1 MMEFGGRRTEDGGQR
16 TEVGGQRTEVGGQR
30 TEVGGQRMEVG
41 GETGGDKYPEINVP
55 GARYQLRE
63 LVRKRLIEIE
73 GEKHSDVLKEK
84 AEPTEAVSEPTQTL
98 SEAAKDSSEAVK
110 TISEPGEEI
119 SKPEQATVEEKD
131 DERADLLTKEEII
144 EKFIREE
151 PRISQS
157 RVSFF
162 TPSEYASRS
171 NIDDAEIV
179 SETLAMLYLKQG
191 NTAKARMVYEKLSL
205 LFPEKSSY
213 FAAQIEKI
221 TNK

>member
-1 MMEFGGRRTEDGGQR
+1 
-16 TEVGGQRTEVGGQR
+16 
-30 TEVGGQRMEVG
+30 MEVG

-119 SKPEQATVEEKD
+119 SKPEQATVEKKV
-131 DERADLLTKEEII
+131 DERAELLTKEEII